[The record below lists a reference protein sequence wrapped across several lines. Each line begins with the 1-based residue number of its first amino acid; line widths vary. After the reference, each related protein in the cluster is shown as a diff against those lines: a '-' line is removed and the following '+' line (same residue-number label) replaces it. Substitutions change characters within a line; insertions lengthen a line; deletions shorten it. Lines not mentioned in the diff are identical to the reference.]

1 MAGHVTAK
9 LKRSLKALAVVV
21 LVGLVAFVAARPFV
35 PFVPFETLESFS
47 PFRGDPARLDR
58 AAALYMD
65 MEAEDKVR
73 ARADLSD
80 SEIEDRVRRPVER
93 VVQVGSGETLMSLLG
108 RAGIPSSEAA
118 QAIEALITKFD
129 PRALKAGQ
137 KVTVTFDPSPHGF
150 DHGDFRQVSLA
161 ADPIRDVVA
170 RRKDDGGGFRAEDS
184 KRQVSRRIAHY
195 AGTIRS
201 SLYESATA
209 AGVPVQIILAMI
221 KTLSYDVDFQRD
233 IQAGDTFEVMFEGLY
248 DTKGKLVRHGDLLY
262 TGLDLSGAEIQ
273 LYRYEDAQGIA
284 DFFNP
289 KGESVKKALLR
300 TPVDGAK
307 ITSGFG
313 MRNHPILG
321 YSKMHKGI
329 DFGVPPG
336 TPIQAAGDGTVE
348 MAGPNG
354 AYGNYVR
361 LRHGNGFATAY
372 AHMSRIAQGVHA
384 GRRVMQ
390 GQIIGFVGST
400 GRSTGPHLHY
410 EVLQGNSHVNPMSI
424 KVPTGIKLAGKDLER
439 FQAHRRQSDLLMA
452 SIPSATHVAVT
463 PGKPGARPN

>member
-1 MAGHVTAK
+1 M
-9 LKRSLKALAVVV
+9 
-21 LVGLVAFVAARPFV
+21 
-35 PFVPFETLESFS
+35 
-47 PFRGDPARLDR
+47 
-58 AAALYMD
+58 
-65 MEAEDKVR
+65 
-73 ARADLSD
+73 
-80 SEIEDRVRRPVER
+80 
-93 VVQVGSGETLMSLLG
+93 
-108 RAGIPSSEAA
+108 
-118 QAIEALITKFD
+118 
-129 PRALKAGQ
+129 
-137 KVTVTFDPSPHGF
+137 
-150 DHGDFRQVSLA
+150 
-161 ADPIRDVVA
+161 
-170 RRKDDGGGFRAEDS
+170 
-184 KRQVSRRIAHY
+184 
-195 AGTIRS
+195 
-201 SLYESATA
+201 A

-233 IQAGDTFEVMFEGLY
+233 IQPGDTFEVMFEGLY

-262 TGLDLSGAEIQ
+262 AGLDLSGAEIQ
-273 LYRYEDAQGIA
+273 LYRYEDAQGTS
-284 DFFNP
+284 DFFNA

-372 AHMSRIAQGVHA
+372 AHMSRIAQGVHT

-390 GQIIGFVGST
+390 GQVIGFVGST

-424 KVPTGIKLAGKDLER
+424 KVPTGVKLTGKDLDR
-439 FQAHRRQSDLLMA
+439 FQVHKRQSDLLMA

-463 PGKPGARPN
+463 QGKLGAKPN